1 MIYTRLWMKQQI
13 QKKNRARV
21 NEIENRMTGLI
32 EMLKINPTSNPKEI
46 KNRNNML
53 EIVERILFLIN

>member
-1 MIYTRLWMKQQI
+1 MRQQI

-21 NEIENRMTGLI
+21 NEIENRMSGLI

-53 EIVERILFLIN
+53 EIVECILFLIN